1 MTTRDFTMIADDELK
16 AQAEKL
22 YNSGFRV
29 EVVNSQSVCV
39 SLNRV
44 VGIGEVWLAIDNYW
58 NTALHLYRM
67 DDVVLA
73 LTETEAARL
82 GLWSE

>member
-22 YNSGFRV
+22 YNSGFKV
-29 EVVNSQSVCV
+29 EVVNSQCIAV
-39 SLNRV
+39 SLNRQMS
-44 VGIGEVWLAIDNYW
+44 IAEVWLVIDNGCD
-58 NTALHLYRM
+58 TVLHLHKV
-67 DDVVLA
+67 DNGVLV